1 MSPEA
6 PKYDEA
12 LLDRLFGPAEEI
24 ETETS
29 RLKESASRARGHGLR
44 FGGYGP
50 PRPATV
56 QPAEVVDDWESSE
69 VGND

>member
-12 LLDRLFGPAEEI
+12 LLDRLFGPVEEI
-24 ETETS
+24 ETEKA
-29 RLKESASRARGHGLR
+29 RLEESVSRARGRGLR

-50 PRPATV
+50 PRPATA
-56 QPAEVVDDWESSE
+56 QPVEVVDDWESSE